1 MTQPVGSAQQARAA
15 QSVPRLA
22 LELGKISKS
31 FGPVRAN
38 RDIDLQVETGTIHG
52 IIGENGAGKST
63 LMKILY
69 GMQGADTGRML
80 INGKNEDIRSSA
92 DAIAKGIGMVH
103 QHFMLVPTFSVLEN
117 VMLGT
122 EGGALLA
129 DGRSATRK
137 LLAEFAENYGMR
149 VDPDALVG
157 SLPVG
162 IRQRVEIIKAL
173 KGGAKI
179 LILDEPTGVLTPQE
193 TEGLFDILRVLKAD
207 GVTILLITHKLD
219 EIMAITDRVSV
230 MRRGEMVG
238 HRDTKDTNPQELA
251 ELMVGRKVLLQV
263 DHTPANPQEL
273 RLKVEGL
280 GARSRAGHRV
290 LENISFEL
298 RAGEIL
304 GVAGVSGNGQSE
316 LMETLAGMR
325 PVGEGGFELLGN
337 RIDARNSKG
346 PDAMRDLGL
355 AHIPEDR
362 HHHGLILDFQVQE
375 NVILGYHRGPVS
387 GQGLLMDQ
395 AKIRQHS
402 ERLIEEFDVRN
413 GRPAVLAKH
422 LSGGNQQKV
431 VIAREVDAEPKVLI
445 VGQPTRGVDVGAIE
459 FIHKQLIA
467 LRDRGC
473 AILLISV
480 ELEEIM
486 SLSDRIIVMNA
497 GRLVGEVARGQ
508 ADENELGLMMG
519 GGRAKPQ
526 VPQAAG
532 GQQGQGE
539 ASHV

>member
-1 MTQPVGSAQQARAA
+1 MTETVGPVGQAAGA
-15 QSVPRLA
+15 QSAPGLA
-22 LELGKISKS
+22 LELEKISKS

-38 RDIDLQVETGTIHG
+38 RDIDLAVEAGTIHG

-80 INGKNEDIRSSA
+80 IGGQAVDIRSSA

-129 DGRSATRK
+129 EGRAATRK
-137 LLAEFAENYGMR
+137 LLAEFAEHYGMK
-149 VDPDALVG
+149 VDPDARVG
-157 SLPVG
+157 DLPVG

-219 EIMAITDRVSV
+219 EIMAITDRVSI

-263 DHTPANPQEL
+263 DHSPAEPKET
-273 RLKVEGL
+273 RLSVSGL
-280 GARSRAGHRV
+280 GARSQAGYKV
-290 LENISFEL
+290 LEDISFEL
-298 RAGEIL
+298 RSGEIL

-316 LMETLAGMR
+316 LMEILSGMR
-325 PVGEGGFELLGN
+325 PVGEGHFEVLGHRVDN
-337 RIDARNSKG
+337 RKPKDPA
-346 PDAMRDLGL
+346 AMRDIGLG
-355 AHIPEDR
+355 HIPEDR
-362 HHHGLILDFQVQE
+362 HHHGLILNFQVQE
-375 NVILGYHRGPVS
+375 NAILGYHNGEVA
-387 GQGLLMDQ
+387 GAGLLMDR
-395 AKIRQHS
+395 AKIYQHS
-402 ERLIEEFDVRN
+402 KRLIEDFDVRN
-413 GRPAVLAKH
+413 GRATVLAKH

-473 AILLISV
+473 AVLLISV

-519 GGRAKPQ
+519 GGRARPK
-526 VPQAAG
+526 VPAAQAAASG
-532 GQQGQGE
+532 GE
-539 ASHV
+539 SHV